1 MTNITWY
8 VHTKCYRKE
17 TSTMLHKGENGI
29 SQRQFRKSLVWP
41 GKNWWIWINPVGI
54 RLLIYKTREL
64 EISNLQE
71 PIACSEGASGE
82 GLTAGL
88 LNLLHLEQLSH
99 LYVVHVHLKEILL
112 ALKESENLKK
122 NSTVELYMPNY
133 VYFKACLVCQETV
146 SITAMETPKLVIIL
160 RGKKGHRYSWEGKVS
175 SRHLVLWMPL
185 SLCCVFFLVLPGTCL
200 RALDSRCYIPRS
212 RKQDSAQKNLFE
224 TLRVQ
229 GRKTSGS
236 I

>member
-1 MTNITWY
+1 MLWRSLRGRADCRTPQPASFRAAQPFICCTCAS
-8 VHTKCYRKE
+8 KGDFAGFKRKW
-17 TSTMLHKGENGI
+17 K
-29 SQRQFRKSLVWP
+29 FK
-41 GKNWWIWINPVGI
+41 
-54 RLLIYKTREL
+54 
-64 EISNLQE
+64 
-71 PIACSEGASGE
+71 
-82 GLTAGL
+82 
-88 LNLLHLEQLSH
+88 
-99 LYVVHVHLKEILL
+99 
-112 ALKESENLKK
+112 KK

-160 RGKKGHRYSWEGKVS
+160 RGKKGHRYLWEGKVS